1 MSEPLARGAGA
12 APPPPRQ
19 LPMMA
24 HLEPALG
31 LTIGA
36 VLGLLLALINPL
48 GQGWSVRLGAALD
61 ITMICSLVHPWLIFL
76 TSSSEQTRQRAAVDF
91 PGRTTFGLIRLLVS
105 IAGLV
110 AAVWLLRPEAPGTS
124 TIQTALDLVLG
135 IVAIASSWLL
145 LHTAYTMRYAHLY
158 FYVDSDGAENQAT
171 THATTQAGIEAG
183 GLAFAGTPP
192 DDLDFA
198 YFAFTIGMAF
208 QTSDTAVTTRRM
220 RRVVLVHALLSF
232 VYNTTI
238 VALAISL
245 IAGRI

>member
-1 MSEPLARGAGA
+1 MVSETRARGAA
-12 APPPPRQ
+12 TFPPRK
-19 LPMMA
+19 LPLMA
-24 HLEPALG
+24 HLEPGLG
-31 LTIGA
+31 LAIGA
-36 VLGLLLALINPL
+36 IFGLVLALLNPL

-61 ITMICSLVHPWLIFL
+61 VAMLCSLLHPWLIIL
-76 TSSSEQTRQRAAVDF
+76 TSNSQQTRQRAAADF

-110 AAVWLLRPEAPGTS
+110 AAVWLLRPEVPGTS
-124 TIQTALDLVLG
+124 TAQTALDLVLG

-158 FYVDSDGAENQAT
+158 YYANYANYAGADNQAET
-171 THATTQAGIEAG
+171 PADSQAS
-183 GLAFAGTPP
+183 GLAFAGVPP
-192 DDLDFA
+192 NDIDFA

-208 QTSDTAVTTRRM
+208 QTSDTGVTTQRM

-245 IAGRI
+245 IAGRL

>member
-1 MSEPLARGAGA
+1 
-12 APPPPRQ
+12 
-19 LPMMA
+19 
-24 HLEPALG
+24 
-31 LTIGA
+31 
-36 VLGLLLALINPL
+36 L

-61 ITMICSLVHPWLIFL
+61 ITMLCTLVHPWLIIL
-76 TSSSEQTRQRAAVDF
+76 TSTSEQTRQRAAVYF
-91 PGRTTFGLIRLLVS
+91 PGRTTLGLIRLLVS

-124 TIQTALDLVLG
+124 SSQTALDLTLG
-135 IVAIASSWLL
+135 IVAIATSWLL

-158 FYVDSDGAENQAT
+158 FYTDSDRPSDST
-171 THATTQAGIEAG
+171 DTQAG
-183 GLAFAGTPP
+183 GLAFVGAPP

-208 QTSDTAVTTRRM
+208 QTSDTGITTRRM

>member
-1 MSEPLARGAGA
+1 VSETRAREA
-12 APPPPRQ
+12 APSPPRK

-24 HLEPALG
+24 HLEPGLG
-31 LTIGA
+31 LAIGA
-36 VLGLLLALINPL
+36 IFGLLLALLNPL

-61 ITMICSLVHPWLIFL
+61 ITMICSLIHPWLIIF
-76 TSSSEQTRQRAAVDF
+76 TSSSQQTRQRAAVDF

-124 TIQTALDLVLG
+124 TARTVLDLALG
-135 IVAIASSWLL
+135 IVAIATSWLL

-158 FYVDSDGAENQAT
+158 YYADSDGVDNQAD
-171 THATTQAGIEAG
+171 TQAG
-183 GLAFAGTPP
+183 GLAFAGAPP

-208 QTSDTAVTTRRM
+208 QTSDTGVTTRRM
-220 RRVVLVHALLSF
+220 RHVVLVHALLSF

>member
-1 MSEPLARGAGA
+1 VNETRARGA
-12 APPPPRQ
+12 APSPPRK

-24 HLEPALG
+24 HLEPGLG
-31 LTIGA
+31 LAIGA
-36 VLGLLLALINPL
+36 IFGLLLALLNPL

-61 ITMICSLVHPWLIFL
+61 ITMICSLIHPWLIIL
-76 TSSSEQTRQRAAVDF
+76 ASSSQQTRQRAAVDF
-91 PGRTTFGLIRLLVS
+91 PGRTTFGLIKLLVS

-124 TIQTALDLVLG
+124 TARTVLDLVLG
-135 IVAIASSWLL
+135 IVAIATSWLL

-158 FYVDSDGAENQAT
+158 YYADSDGVDNQAD
-171 THATTQAGIEAG
+171 
-183 GLAFAGTPP
+183 GLAFVGTPP

-208 QTSDTAVTTRRM
+208 QTSDTGVTTRRM

>member
-1 MSEPLARGAGA
+1 VNETQARGA
-12 APPPPRQ
+12 APSPPRK

-31 LTIGA
+31 LAIGA
-36 VLGLLLALINPL
+36 IVGLLLALLNPL

-61 ITMICSLVHPWLIFL
+61 ITMICSLIHPWLIIL
-76 TSSSEQTRQRAAVDF
+76 TSSYQQTRQRAAVDF

-110 AAVWLLRPEAPGTS
+110 AAIWLLRPEAPGTS
-124 TIQTALDLVLG
+124 TARTVLDLALG
-135 IVAIASSWLL
+135 IVAIATSWLL

-158 FYVDSDGAENQAT
+158 FYGDSDGADNQADT
-171 THATTQAGIEAG
+171 RAG
-183 GLAFAGTPP
+183 GLRFVGAPP

-198 YFAFTIGMAF
+198 YFAFTVGMTF
-208 QTSDTAVTTRRM
+208 QTSDTGVTTRRM
-220 RRVVLVHALLSF
+220 RRVVLAHALLSF